1 MSDLLTQGLGHLP
14 QRCVC
19 PCTRSSK
26 SQRAV
31 LPLQTFPHG
40 GLKVFPKSLHLPLP
54 GPFLLVTTPSD
65 SQTREVR
72 ERGAF

>member
-1 MSDLLTQGLGHLP
+1 MSDLLTQGLGHL
-14 QRCVC
+14 VC

-31 LPLQTFPHG
+31 LPLRTFPHE
-40 GLKVFPKSLHLPLP
+40 GLKVFPKSQHLPLP

-65 SQTREVR
+65 SQGSQGEGR
-72 ERGAF
+72 FLNNIFF